1 MVGVKADRPNIFILA
16 IDSLRADVVNGDQV
30 ETPNFDAFA
39 SRGATFTQCVATST
53 TTTPS
58 FSSILT
64 GSYPQKHGVR
74 GLQGY
79 RLSTATP
86 TIAEVFGKAGYST
99 YAEVT
104 GPLLSETGVL
114 RGFEEANHRPGYRQP
129 FFGWRDSTIAKIEN
143 YKSPW
148 LMLLHIWEVHRPFR
162 PPPDFVR
169 RFDKEGY
176 EEVVRASDEWLEPV
190 YDALPADTIVVI
202 TGDHGEEYVTSEV
215 ERLYLKG
222 VRGIRKVFKPR
233 KWWPALDAKLAST
246 AVGHGF
252 GLQESLVRVPL
263 ILSGPGVDT
272 GRIDDQVRHV
282 DLLPTLADLA
292 GVETPTT
299 VDGRS
304 LRPLIQGQSL
314 TPEPAYMEA
323 VGVKLE
329 GNRIAGVR
337 TPDWKLLKPGAGKPA
352 LYRLDGGTAPD
363 EKHNLIRTHPEVA
376 SRLEIFLEE
385 LESTAVQSDSAFTK
399 EEEALVEQHLS
410 DLGYL

>member
-1 MVGVKADRPNIFILA
+1 VVGVSSQKPNVFILA
-16 IDSLRADVVNGDQV
+16 VDSLRADVVNSDRV
-30 ETPNFDAFA
+30 NTPNFDEFA
-39 SRGATFTQCVATST
+39 ARGATFTQCVATST

-86 TIAEVFGKAGYST
+86 TLAEVFKKAGYTT

-104 GPLLSETGVL
+104 GPLLPETGVL
-114 RGFEEANHRPGYRQP
+114 RGFDQANHRPGYRQP
-129 FFGWRDSTIAKIEN
+129 FFGWREGAIEKIKG
-143 YKSPW
+143 YGAPW

-162 PPPDFVR
+162 PPPDHVR

-176 EEVVRASDEWLEPV
+176 ELVVEASDEWLGPV
-190 YDALPADTIVVI
+190 FDALPENTIVVI
-202 TGDHGEEYVTSEV
+202 TGDHGEEYVTSEL
-215 ERLYLKG
+215 ERIFLKG

-233 KWWPALDAKLAST
+233 KWWPGLDAKLSGV

-252 GLQESLVRVPL
+252 GLHEPLVRVPL
-263 ILSGPGVDT
+263 IICGPGLPPARV
-272 GRIDDQVRHV
+272 DDQVRHV

-292 GVETPTT
+292 GVEVPST

-304 LRPLIQGQSL
+304 LRPLVDGGSL
-314 TPEPAYMEA
+314 PPEPAYMEA

-352 LYRLDGGTAPD
+352 LYRLNGGAEPD
-363 EKHNLIRTHPEVA
+363 EKHNLIRRHPEVA
-376 SRLEIFLEE
+376 SRLEAFLEE
-385 LESTAVQSDSAFTK
+385 LESTAVESDSAFTK